1 MSGTIIDTQ
10 LRIAPS
16 LLAEVEDEAAGD
28 NLCLDDL
35 MSKKNVFK
43 QAGK

>member
-1 MSGTIIDTQ
+1 MDTQ

-35 MSKKNVFK
+35 MSKKSVFK